1 MGVMLD
7 DTDVVV
13 IGAGASGLAAIKQ
26 LTTTTE
32 LKVAC
37 FESRGGPAGVWN
49 PDIKKGRDSM
59 IGFDRFGRPFVEPP
73 PINSSPIYDGLRTNV
88 PKQLMAYHDRPFL
101 SNDPQSDFPPGHE
114 VSKYLLEAAQELEPF
129 IQYNCQVQ
137 SVKHHHPTSSGKN
150 RRWIVEVVSLS
161 SSSLTQNDRQ
171 ESKTIS
177 CDFVLAASG
186 HYSVPYVPFIPSL
199 WTWPKE
205 MIHSCVY
212 INPSDAIFHRK
223 TIAVIG
229 IGPSGYDIIRE
240 LAMLREK
247 EQEGQSEASK
257 KLYSVASH
265 PAQMGW
271 DFNDPEAPSWTK
283 LITTV
288 PRFEMIEGDKI
299 RLADGRILADIDVLC
314 FATGYL
320 YAFPFCKPTDSPWA
334 THPLVHPPPIPTDHS
349 HNLELPTSTHHDT
362 CNGLQGG
369 LRVHHLDS
377 TQLFFYPDPSFA
389 FLVLNSQV
397 IPFPLAE
404 YQARAIAAR
413 WSRRKEFSI
422 IPMEDEETE
431 SKVVHALPSPR
442 EFEYE
447 NQLLERI
454 GEGGELDTQ
463 THWGSIPAWKYLAR
477 KETPAKRRLELGY

>member
-186 HYSVPYVPFIPSL
+186 VPYVPFIPSL

>member
-37 FESRGGPAGVWN
+37 FESRGGRLESASRLSQRSRN
-49 PDIKKGRDSM
+49 PDIKKGRDSK

-150 RRWIVEVVSLS
+150 RRWIVEVVFSIFIKPYS
-161 SSSLTQNDRQ
+161 KRPPRIQNNL
-171 ESKTIS
+171 

-223 TIAVIG
+223 
-229 IGPSGYDIIRE
+229 

-320 YAFPFCKPTDSPWA
+320 YAS
-334 THPLVHPPPIPTDHS
+334 HS
-349 HNLELPTSTHHDT
+349 LPTSTHHDT